1 MPQLD
6 TPSSP
11 SPPPSPSPHPA
22 ARATSSRG
30 LASYLL
36 RATIANWIVTLLTI
50 AYAFVITPILLRVL
64 DKDLYGVWSFLN
76 GLLDY
81 SNLLYLGLGAAFIK
95 YLAQYRAARQEEAAN
110 RLASVVLVLYSA
122 IGLLCLV
129 LCGALAPAIPGLL
142 AEPLAPADARATVI
156 AFMLLGSRLLFAFVS
171 TVYSGVLVAE
181 ERVRT
186 LATINIV
193 VILARFIAVPVLIV
207 DAGAPLIML
216 ALITGVISVCQAAVL
231 AVTVARTIT
240 GLRIRPVRPTLAELR
255 LLYGFGFRSFFIDL
269 SAWLINY
276 TDIIVIG
283 LLIGAV
289 GVAEYAVPLQLVAYG
304 RVVVQGTMSA
314 LLPRLSAYQTL
325 GDRPL
330 LAAAYP
336 LVTRITNYIAAFV
349 ALNILSLGLAFLR
362 LWVGPAFSDSAGPIL
377 VLLTLASFCQ
387 AVSTQA
393 AVPFY
398 QAMHALRVPVVV
410 LLIEA
415 GVNLGLSLWL
425 ARPFGV
431 TGVAAATLIPALLIT
446 SVVLP
451 VHLCRELQVSAARL
465 LRSSVMPSLVLLAA
479 GVLVNLALDQVLE
492 ATSYP
497 TLLVRAAVNG
507 VIAVGVAAA
516 VLPAEDLATVRRL
529 LSGGRNRG

>member
-11 SPPPSPSPHPA
+11 SPQPA
-22 ARATSSRG
+22 AKATPSRG

-95 YLAQYRAARQEEAAN
+95 FLSQYRAARNEEAAN

-129 LCGALAPAIPGLL
+129 LCVALAPAVPGLL
-142 AEPLAPADARATVI
+142 AEPLVPADARETVI

-181 ERVRT
+181 ERIWT
-186 LATINIV
+186 LAVINLAAIV
-193 VILARFIAVPVLIV
+193 ARFIAVPVLII
-207 DAGAPLIML
+207 DAGAPLITL
-216 ALITGVISVCQAAVL
+216 ALITGVISVCQAAIL
-231 AVTVARTIT
+231 AIAVARTIPA
-240 GLRIRPVRPTLAELR
+240 LRIRPVVPMLAELR

-336 LVTRITNYIAAFV
+336 LITRLTNYIAAFV
-349 ALNILSLGLAFLR
+349 ALNILSLGVAFLT
-362 LWVGPAFSDSAGPIL
+362 LWVGPTFTETGGPIL

-398 QAMHALRVPVVV
+398 QAMHSLRVPVVV

-425 ARPFGV
+425 AGPFGV

-446 SVVLP
+446 SMVLP

-465 LRSSVMPSLVLLAA
+465 LRSSIAPSLGLLGIGLLA
-479 GVLVNLALDQVLE
+479 NLALDQVIE
-492 ATSYP
+492 VSSYP
-497 TLLVRAAVNG
+497 TLLLRAAVNG
-507 VIAVGVAAA
+507 GIAVGVAAA
-516 VLPAEDLATVRRL
+516 VLPPEDLATLRRL
-529 LSGGRNRG
+529 LPGGRGRR